1 MSSSSPNTKFP
12 SRSNLASINETE
24 SIDSNSQEEGKKRL
38 DTSQYS
44 SVSDI
49 FDHDSLKT
57 PKKTPS
63 WLESSFVHLS
73 APRDL
78 STQSNDSQGHSKL
91 GFQEEHLHLLKLLE
105 AAKPNSNISISVDSI
120 DRVATAL
127 EDDTQRL
134 YAECQAYEE
143 AVFKAKQRIKTFNTV
158 SKVGLETTTKAYES
172 EIDMLQQEIEARQAE
187 LEHLNSLYKDQ
198 KNIATQLESY
208 EEQYHAERNALELKA
223 ISFDA
228 VLDQTSNELSQ
239 VQSEVDRLA
248 SVQLP
253 QALFDLQVDQRG
265 LRYPLINQLRL
276 AFRPKGD
283 VPTKEIEVAWS
294 QATQLLLVV
303 GTLLNYPSSDWK
315 VVPLADCAKLIFRKE
330 IYNMLPGDC
339 RSLIAWNALL
349 DQVLKH
355 ASTYNKFPI
364 HGQTASPPFPS
375 SATII
380 GKIDLTSLSQSDHAG
395 WSHVS
400 SFKLCL
406 SSQFQWSKLTFYTF
420 PLHFALSS
428 SNVLYYARRQSIE
441 WRPICCGCR
450 NCARLRWPNKWL
462 FLPTALHDVI
472 THTHRPKPVIPT
484 IPFLKLE
491 S

>member
-1 MSSSSPNTKFP
+1 MSSSTPKPKEIT
-12 SRSNLASINETE
+12 RGNLASISEIE
-24 SIDSNSQEEGKKRL
+24 SSENDGLDQGKKRL
-38 DTSQYS
+38 DGSLPTTS
-44 SVSDI
+44 DN
-49 FDHDSLKT
+49 FHHDSLTNSKR
-57 PKKTPS
+57 TPS

-73 APRDL
+73 APREL
-78 STQSNDSQGHSKL
+78 STQPNGPQDHSKH
-91 GFQEEHLHLLKLLE
+91 GFQEEHLNLLELLE
-105 AAKPNSNISISVDSI
+105 ASKPNSNVSISVDSV
-120 DRVATAL
+120 DRIATAL

-143 AVFKAKQRIKTFNTV
+143 AVFKAKQRIKTFDAV

-172 EIDMLQQEIEARQAE
+172 ETDMLRQEIEAREAE

-198 KNIATQLESY
+198 LNISEQLEAY
-208 EEQYHAERNALELKA
+208 EEEFHMERNALELKA

-239 VQSEVDRLA
+239 IQNEVDRLA

-276 AFRPKGD
+276 AFRPKND
-283 VPTKEIEVAWS
+283 VPSKEIVVAWS
-294 QATQLLLVV
+294 QATQLLLVL

-315 VVPLADCAKLIFRKE
+315 VVPLADCAKLIYHKE

-355 ASTYNKFPI
+355 ACRHTKFSVQGSTS
-364 HGQTASPPFPS
+364 APPFLS
-375 SATII
+375 SPTCI
-380 GKIDLTSLSQSDHAG
+380 GNIDLTSLNQSDHAG

-400 SFKLCL
+400 SFHAAE
-406 SSQFQWSKLTFYTF
+406 F
-420 PLHFALSS
+420 
-428 SNVLYYARRQSIE
+428 VLVQGHHNYC
-441 WRPICCGCR
+441 P
-450 NCARLRWPNKWL
+450 
-462 FLPTALHDVI
+462 FLPSFLNRSFVVKTGNPSNGFQSVVAVQILLCSSGGASCCPCTQRSVI
-472 THTHRPKPVIPT
+472 PSHRPLI
-484 IPFLKLE
+484 
-491 S
+491 

>member
-1 MSSSSPNTKFP
+1 MSSSTPDTKSPA
-12 SRSNLASINETE
+12 RGNLTSISEVE

-38 DTSQYS
+38 DARQYS
-44 SVSDI
+44 VNNY
-49 FDHDSLKT
+49 FDHDSLNT
-57 PKKTPS
+57 SKKPPS

-78 STQSNDSQGHSKL
+78 STRSNGSVYHSKH
-91 GFQEEHLHLLKLLE
+91 GFQEEHLHLLELLE
-105 AAKPNSNISISVDSI
+105 ASKPNSNVSISSDSI

-127 EDDTQRL
+127 EKDTQRL
-134 YAECQAYEE
+134 YGECQAYEE
-143 AVFKAKQRIKTFNTV
+143 AVFKAKQRIKTFNAV

-172 EIDMLQQEIEARQAE
+172 EIDLLQQEIEARQAE

-198 KNIATQLESY
+198 MNIATQLETY
-208 EEQYHAERNALELKA
+208 EEQYHAKKNALELKSKA
-223 ISFDA
+223 FDA

-276 AFRPKGD
+276 AYRPKGD

-294 QATQLLLVV
+294 QATQLLLVL

-315 VVPLADCAKLIFRKE
+315 VVPLADCAKLIYRKE

-355 ASTYNKFPI
+355 ASRLSKFQI
-364 HGQTASPPFPS
+364 HGLSPTPPFPS
-375 SATII
+375 SATAI
-380 GKIDLTSLSQSDHAG
+380 GKIDLTSLNQLDHAG
-395 WSHVS
+395 WSHAIHRMAS
-400 SFKLCL
+400 NLSWLSKLC
-406 SSQFQWSKLTFYTF
+406 STQVAEQV
-420 PLHFALSS
+420 A
-428 SNVLYYARRQSIE
+428 VLAHSV
-441 WRPICCGCR
+441 
-450 NCARLRWPNKWL
+450 A
-462 FLPTALHDVI
+462 
-472 THTHRPKPVIPT
+472 
-484 IPFLKLE
+484 
-491 S
+491 